1 MRFVVFDLEANAD
14 HPRPEDQEIIEIGA
28 LMVGNGAVVEEFTS
42 LVAPTA
48 GRPLAPLTVEL
59 TGLTA
64 KSLEGAPSRTAALQE
79 FVEFCGSLPMVAHNG
94 STYDFPLLDA
104 ELERVGLPVPRGERL
119 DTLELAHVV
128 LPRAGRESTAD
139 IWGKTPPRSRRLTD
153 LAEHYRQTE
162 LAGPAHRALSDAR
175 MVWEVMSGLL
185 EDLNRDDAARH
196 AQRWVL
202 ELTGHP
208 WGLFCRPDA
217 GILAGAYRPD
227 LVEIISLPPQSEDE
241 DSPLADAW
249 DAIDEVEETEQR
261 QIDLGELVE
270 PLGSGGELIVSGLE
284 HRPSQEEMARQV
296 ASALA
301 ESGRLMVEAPTGT
314 GKTLAYLVPACRMA
328 GAWDTQVLVSTYTK
342 ALQDQVCMT
351 LSDISHRLG
360 PVNWTVLKGLSNYLS
375 VNALAEELNL
385 INPLEAGRLSDNP
398 LFGEQ
403 SNEPSHDHHLGLAL
417 AMVLGWA
424 AETPTGEWDD
434 LRYGWLGRHNP
445 QMYRLRSRLS
455 MTETPGRARSDL
467 ERRCFFVRALQ
478 RLAEAQIVVANHSL
492 MLLRDQMTD
501 HSPHLVV
508 DEAHELEAA
517 ARSAFTGTVNE
528 RGLWRLLHS
537 VYSSKTSGSLL
548 HRYLRSLPAGRARDR
563 GQVGA
568 EQVVRFWRRC
578 QPHIDEVRSIL
589 VDYFEGTR
597 NWSGN
602 WDEAPFSSRIT
613 RVDLNR
619 SSWRTVTQALQGL
632 ADAVSYLGT
641 AIESLPV
648 PDRLSGDRPA
658 KELKRRITQASGD
671 AKTIAELSFQLA
683 KIDPDKLLEAAFV
696 CDLQLREG
704 EWNWGLS
711 AVPLDV
717 NARLEAIWEEK
728 ESVVMTS
735 ATLTVAGSFDY
746 ISAGL
751 GFEDSRKVLL
761 DTPFSDLPR
770 QMLVVIAGYLP
781 NPSGSSLEEFA
792 RLAPEEMA
800 RLFEVS
806 RGRALVLFTANR
818 RMEQA
823 AVYLKDRLY
832 GEFAVLCQGEGS
844 APELTESFRNPSQ
857 PTCLLG
863 SGTFWQGIDVP
874 GEALSLLVME
884 KLPFNSPQDPVVA
897 ARQEVIARRGGRPF
911 DDYLLPEAVLGF
923 RQGAGRLIRSP
934 NDRGVLIVLDK
945 RLGFA
950 RYASSFLDSL
960 TGSPPVV
967 KAAGPAQCYRA
978 IARHL
983 GTDAEAI
990 RSGAAAARR

>member
-14 HPRPEDQEIIEIGA
+14 HPRAEDQEVIEIGA
-28 LMVGNGAVVEEFTS
+28 LMVEDGAVVDEFTS
-42 LVAPTA
+42 LVAPTP

-59 TGLTA
+59 TGLTVE
-64 KSLEGAPSRTAALQE
+64 SLEGAPSRRPALQG
-79 FVEFCGSLPMVAHNG
+79 FAEFCGGLPLVAHNG

-104 ELERVGLPVPRGERL
+104 ELERAGLPVPWGERL

-128 LPRAGRESTAD
+128 FPRAGRESTSD
-139 IWGKTPPRSRRLTD
+139 MWGKTPPRSRRLTD
-153 LAEHYRQTE
+153 LADHYRGGETAE
-162 LAGPAHRALSDAR
+162 PAHRALSDAR
-175 MVWEVMSGLL
+175 RAWEVMEGLL
-185 EDLNRDDAARH
+185 EDLNRDQAARR

-202 ELTGHP
+202 EVTGHP
-208 WGLFCRPDA
+208 WASFCRPDVSNLV
-217 GILAGAYRPD
+217 GSYRPD
-227 LVEIISLPPQSEDE
+227 LVEIIPLPVPDGTDDSE
-241 DSPLADAW
+241 ADPW
-249 DAIDEVEETEQR
+249 DEVDWAEETQR
-261 QIDLGELVE
+261 EQIDLDELVD
-270 PLGSGGELIVSGLE
+270 PLGSEGELITDGME

-296 ASALA
+296 AAALA

-314 GKTLAYLVPACRMA
+314 GKTLAYLVPACRLA
-328 GAWDTQVLVSTYTK
+328 GAWDSQVLVSTYTK
-342 ALQDQVCMT
+342 ALQDQVCRT
-351 LSDISHRLG
+351 LSDISDRLG
-360 PVNWTVLKGLSNYLS
+360 PVEWTVLKGLSNYLS

-385 INPLEAGRLSDNP
+385 VNPLEAGRLRDNP
-398 LFGEQ
+398 LFGDR
-403 SNEPSHDHHLGLAL
+403 SDEPSYDHHLGLAL

-434 LRYGWLGRHNP
+434 LRYGWLGRYNP

-467 ERRCFFVRALQ
+467 ERRCFFVRAL
-478 RLAEAQIVVANHSL
+478 RRVAEAQIVVANHSL

-517 ARSAFTGTVNE
+517 ARSAFTGTVSE

-563 GQVGA
+563 GQAGA
-568 EQVVRFWRRC
+568 EQVIRSWRRC
-578 QPHIDEVRSIL
+578 RPHIDEVRAIL
-589 VDYFEGTR
+589 VDYFESTR
-597 NWSGN
+597 NWSVN
-602 WDEAPFSSRIT
+602 WDGAPFSSRIT

-619 SSWRTVTQALQGL
+619 LSWGTVTQALQGL
-632 ADAVSYLGT
+632 AEAVSHLGGT
-641 AIESLPV
+641 IESLPV

-683 KIDPDKLLEAAFV
+683 NIDPDKLLEAAFV
-696 CDLQLREG
+696 CDLELREG

-717 NARLEAIWEEK
+717 NTRLEAIWEEK

-735 ATLTVAGSFDY
+735 ATLTVSGSFDY
-746 ISAGL
+746 IATGL
-751 GFEDSRKVLL
+751 GFEGGRRVLL
-761 DTPFSDLPR
+761 DSPFSDLPR
-770 QMLVVIAGYLP
+770 QMLVVIPGYLP
-781 NPSGSSLEEFA
+781 SPSGSSLEEFA

-823 AVYLKDRLY
+823 AAYLKDRLY
-832 GEFAVLCQGEGS
+832 GEYAVLCQGEGS

-897 ARQEVIARRGGRPF
+897 ARQEVIARRGGNPF

-934 NDRGVLIVLDK
+934 NDKGVLIVLDK

-960 TGSPPVV
+960 TGSPPVL
-967 KAAGPAQCYRA
+967 KAASPVQCYRA

-983 GTDAEAI
+983 GTESEAI